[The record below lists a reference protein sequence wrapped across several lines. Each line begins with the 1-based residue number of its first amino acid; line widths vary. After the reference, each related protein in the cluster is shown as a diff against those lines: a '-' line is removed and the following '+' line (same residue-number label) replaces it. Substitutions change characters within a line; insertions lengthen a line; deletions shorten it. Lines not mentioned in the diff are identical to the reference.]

1 MSLRESIGRR
11 KPQQFGSDG
20 RYRALFNGA
29 RGGEVEA
36 VSTLLGE
43 GLLVNCAGPRG
54 ATPLHIAARFGQ
66 PQMVSLLIAQKADPM
81 AKDERGHTPL
91 EKVRTSGSEE
101 IMRQLQGAMVPTA
114 FDSRCRKLLEAAH
127 KGDVARLRELCASQT
142 ELVRQRGRASMAI
155 DQTSHWQ
162 CPSSAHTPLGTRL
175 AALGGSAL
183 PGRG

>member
-29 RGGEVEA
+29 RGGDVEA

-66 PQMVSLLIAQKADPM
+66 LQMVSLLIAQKADPM

-91 EKVRTSGSEE
+91 EKARTSGSEE

-162 CPSSAHTPLGTRL
+162 CPSSAHTRL